1 MTPSIVV
8 LTDFF
13 AVTNRAL
20 SYAAGLAVPLNAQ
33 LVLLHVRN
41 DGMPVP
47 EGYEGQ
53 HTARGEDKT
62 DRALLQLA
70 ADQTVPT
77 EVDVSEGFLPA
88 ALTEAVRR
96 HHPLF
101 MVLARPSDAT
111 EPTELFASVVMD
123 LLRHAPLP
131 LLVVPT
137 GAGWD
142 VFPPRR
148 LLMAVDGQP
157 FAFADQDHQEVL
169 SRLLHAT
176 QATLD
181 VVHITDDAQAR
192 PDDGAVL
199 ETVRANDLVNLFAG
213 SQLHAVYSP
222 TVVAGVLEEAARQE
236 ADMLVLVARRHS
248 LLGSLF
254 HSSVTAQLLQESP
267 IPVLILPAEG

>member
-1 MTPSIVV
+1 MTPTVVV

-33 LVLLHVRN
+33 LVLLHVRY

-47 EGYEGQ
+47 EGFSGR
-53 HTARGEDKT
+53 HTARGEWKT
-62 DRALLQLA
+62 DQALLKLA
-70 ADQTVPT
+70 ATQTVPT
-77 EVDVSEGFLPA
+77 EVDVAESFLPE

-101 MVLARPSDAT
+101 MVLGRHSDST
-111 EPTELFASVVMD
+111 ESAELFTSVVMD
-123 LLRHAPLP
+123 ALRHAPHP

-137 GAGWD
+137 VGWD
-142 VFPPRR
+142 AFPPRH

-157 FAFADQDHQEVL
+157 FAFADQDHPEVL

-181 VVHITDDAQAR
+181 VVHVTDNEHAR
-192 PDDGAVL
+192 PDDGTVL
-199 ETVRANDLVNLFAG
+199 ETVRANDLVNVFAE
-213 SQLHAVYSP
+213 SRLHEVYNP
-222 TVVAGVLEEAARQE
+222 TIVAGVLEEAARLK
-236 ADMLVLVARRHS
+236 ADMLVVVARRHS

-254 HSSVTAQLLQESP
+254 HSSVTAQLIQESP
-267 IPVLILPAEG
+267 IPVLILPAED

>member
-1 MTPSIVV
+1 MTPSLVV

-33 LVLLHVRN
+33 LVLLHVRH
-41 DGMPVP
+41 DGLPVP
-47 EGYEGQ
+47 EG
-53 HTARGEDKT
+53 ARGPLTPEGERKT
-62 DRALLQLA
+62 NRALLQLA
-70 ADQTVPT
+70 ADQSVPT

-101 MVLARPSDAT
+101 VVLARTSDAA
-111 EPTELFASVVMD
+111 EPVEQFTRVVMGV
-123 LLRHAPLP
+123 LRHVPHA

-137 GAGWD
+137 VNWE
-142 VFPPRR
+142 VVSPRR

-157 FAFADQDHQEVL
+157 FAFTDRDHQKVL

-176 QATLD
+176 HATLD
-181 VVHITDDAQAR
+181 VVHVSNDAQAR
-192 PDDGAVL
+192 PDEGAVL
-199 ETVRANDLVNLFAG
+199 ETVRANDPGHGIAE
-213 SQLHAVYSP
+213 SRLHEVYHP
-222 TVVAGVLEEAARQE
+222 AVVAGVLGVAARQQ
-236 ADMLVLVARRHS
+236 ADLLVVVARHHS
-248 LLGSLF
+248 LLGSLL
-254 HSSVTAQLLQESP
+254 HRSVTALLIQASP